1 MLEEKIEAL
10 TSEVVALRKAIEAG
24 GLGGGS
30 EEAAAGGAKGGG
42 GKGGAKSGGK
52 AKAKPKH
59 DKDEVAAI
67 MRQAA
72 KEVSKPKVQEY
83 IGEQDCAD
91 LAELLT
97 KPELFDAAYEF
108 AEGLIGDSGESEE
121 DEDI

>member
-24 GLGGGS
+24 GLGGAKAGA
-30 EEAAAGGAKGGG
+30 EKPAAKPKAGAK
-42 GKGGAKSGGK
+42 KVE
-52 AKAKPKH
+52 PKH

-72 KEVSKPKVQEY
+72 KDHDKPAVQAHIAEA
-83 IGEQDCAD
+83 GCAD

-108 AEGLIGDSGESEE
+108 AEGVIGAGDEPEE